1 MDTVLVLDII
11 AWILTGVGYVM
22 NYLNEQNYVEKRN
35 IVAIIAFGL
44 AFVLFMIALGMFIA
58 L

>member
-11 AWILTGVGYVM
+11 AWMLTGVGFVM
-22 NYLNEQNYVEKRN
+22 NYLNKQNYVEKRN
-35 IVAIIAFGL
+35 IVAIISFGL
-44 AFVLFMIALGMFIA
+44 AFVLFMIALGMLIV